1 MGIEP
6 FLLAS
11 TVRLVLAQ
19 RLVRRL
25 CTRCRAPRETDAR
38 ARQLMGDGF
47 DGLLY
52 RAVGCAHCNHTG
64 YAGRPGVYEAI
75 TIDDEM
81 RRLIGDNASEDA
93 LAEAAFARADRLAA
107 SARSAVAAGLTQLA
121 EAQNGQASCRARVG
135 QDV

>member
-1 MGIEP
+1 MLTGTTREAVGAITRLRDMGIEP

-38 ARQLMGDGF
+38 ERQLMGDGF

-64 YAGRPGVYEAI
+64 YR
-75 TIDDEM
+75 
-81 RRLIGDNASEDA
+81 SE
-93 LAEAAFARADRLAA
+93 ER
-107 SARSAVAAGLTQLA
+107 
-121 EAQNGQASCRARVG
+121 RVG
-135 QDV
+135 KECVRKCRSRRAPEHSKKKPQ

>member
-1 MGIEP
+1 MLTGTTREAVGAITRLRDMGIEP

-11 TVRLVLAQ
+11 SVRLVLAQ
-19 RLVRRL
+19 RLVRLL

-64 YAGRPGVYEAI
+64 YAGRLGVYEAI

-81 RRLIGDNASEDA
+81 RRLIGDNEIG
-93 LAEAAFARADRLAA
+93 RAH
-107 SARSAVAAGLTQLA
+107 V
-121 EAQNGQASCRARVG
+121 
-135 QDV
+135 

>member
-1 MGIEP
+1 
-6 FLLAS
+6 
-11 TVRLVLAQ
+11 
-19 RLVRRL
+19 
-25 CTRCRAPRETDAR
+25 
-38 ARQLMGDGF
+38 MGDGF

-64 YAGRPGVYEAI
+64 YAGRLGVYEAI

-107 SARSAVAAGLTQLA
+107 SARSAVAAGLTTLEEALRVTRQDDGPDDGAQPRA
-121 EAQNGQASCRARVG
+121 EGLGDVGVCLPRARRARPEPPRRPRPRRPG
-135 QDV
+135 T